1 MRFIGSIY
9 KDLRS
14 VYSLLV
20 RLLSSPPP
28 LAMSSSNAPAA
39 PKPAHVRSTSSGSH
53 SPTTEAPP
61 YTPLPLSQS
70 ASKPAQTPLSR
81 SRATD
86 LEMGPLPGSG
96 AQPASLPPSSPPRY
110 DPLAGTLTDF
120 IHHDRRG
127 RQQSQRAPNQAP
139 SGRPRPSSLFGA
151 DAPRPPRARN
161 STVAPP
167 PAFGVKQE
175 PDTISRTFFWYGC
188 ESDRS
193 H

>member
-1 MRFIGSIY
+1 MH
-9 KDLRS
+9 
-14 VYSLLV
+14 SLLIP
-20 RLLSSPPP
+20 SPSPPT
-28 LAMSSSNAPAA
+28 MSSSNAPAA
-39 PKPAHVRSTSSGSH
+39 PKPAHVRSTSAGSH

-61 YTPLPLSQS
+61 YTPLPPSQS

-86 LEMGPLPGSG
+86 LEMGPMPGSG

-110 DPLAGTLTDF
+110 DPLARTLTDF
-120 IHHDRRG
+120 IHYDRRG
-127 RQQSQRAPNQAP
+127 RQQSSRALNQAP

-151 DAPRPPRARN
+151 DAPRPSRARD
-161 STVAPP
+161 SAMLAPP

-188 ESDRS
+188 KSDRL